1 MIRIPKWYLY
11 HDSGLFR
18 IMDPE
23 SYQTLLSN
31 TIIRT
36 FFFDYVKVFCALYYL
51 FIFFLFYH
59 GCTVEPMDF
68 AILLI
73 NNQ

>member
-36 FFFDYVKVFCALYYL
+36 FFFDYVKVFCALHYL
-51 FIFFLFYH
+51 FIFFFVLSWLHRRANGFRH
-59 GCTVEPMDF
+59 SAD
-68 AILLI
+68 
-73 NNQ
+73 